1 MSYDGGLSVKIENPK
16 LLAILKEYQSIGT
29 FDDDIVNVLGIGKRS
44 KERQLA
50 IHYAYFDC
58 AYSHGC
64 PKSLDQL
71 TPCLMSFLDDLLDG
85 YVNKDLYSTLKEELE
100 NELKA
105 IENEVISYMTENGLD
120 TEITDTAKITYKPQS
135 RTTLDKEKLSE
146 ILGEDLKP
154 FEKTTSFKVLRIK

>member
-1 MSYDGGLSVKIENPK
+1 MCISKKELNEKVESIRS
-16 LLAILKEYQSIGT
+16 LK
-29 FDDDIVNVLGIGKRS
+29 
-44 KERQLA
+44 A
-50 IHYAYFDC
+50 
-58 AYSHGC
+58 
-64 PKSLDQL
+64 
-71 TPCLMSFLDDLLDG
+71 
-85 YVNKDLYSTLKEELE
+85 LKEELE

-154 FEKTTSFKVLRIK
+154 FEKTTSFNVLRIK

>member
-1 MSYDGGLSVKIENPK
+1 MCISKKELNKKVESIRS
-16 LLAILKEYQSIGT
+16 LK
-29 FDDDIVNVLGIGKRS
+29 
-44 KERQLA
+44 A
-50 IHYAYFDC
+50 
-58 AYSHGC
+58 
-64 PKSLDQL
+64 
-71 TPCLMSFLDDLLDG
+71 
-85 YVNKDLYSTLKEELE
+85 LKEELE

-120 TEITDTAKITYKPQS
+120 TEITDMAKITYKPQS

>member
-1 MSYDGGLSVKIENPK
+1 MCISKKELNEKVESIRS
-16 LLAILKEYQSIGT
+16 LK
-29 FDDDIVNVLGIGKRS
+29 
-44 KERQLA
+44 A
-50 IHYAYFDC
+50 
-58 AYSHGC
+58 
-64 PKSLDQL
+64 
-71 TPCLMSFLDDLLDG
+71 
-85 YVNKDLYSTLKEELE
+85 LKEELE

-120 TEITDTAKITYKPQS
+120 TEITDMAKITYKPQS